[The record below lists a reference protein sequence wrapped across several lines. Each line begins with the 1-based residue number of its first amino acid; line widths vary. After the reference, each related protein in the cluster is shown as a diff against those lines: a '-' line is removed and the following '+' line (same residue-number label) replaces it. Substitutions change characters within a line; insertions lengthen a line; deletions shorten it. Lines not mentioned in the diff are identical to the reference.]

1 MRSSFIGQSVAA
13 VAAVALAAPAFLAPA
28 FAAVDSRDPGRFVES
43 LADTAF
49 ASLRSGSPAA
59 ARGQFRAILAQ
70 HFDVDSIGDR
80 LIRRQ
85 RAKISASQYAQ
96 YKASF
101 PAFIVGA
108 YGDLLEPYSKADLK
122 VLRVVQRGSSAAVS
136 TSITRP
142 GSRASSAT
150 WTVSQVGGR
159 YKVTNLTAAGVN
171 LLIAQEAA
179 FNSLAERRGFD
190 ALIAF
195 MKSRG

>member
-1 MRSSFIGQSVAA
+1 MNRLFPVGTTF
-13 VAAVALAAPAFLAPA
+13 AAVALIASALSAPAH
-28 FAAVDSRDPGRFVES
+28 AAVDAREPGRFVES

-49 ASLRSGSPAA
+49 ASLRSGNTAT

-70 HFDVDSIGDR
+70 HFDVNTIGDR

-85 RAKISASQYAQ
+85 RAKISAAQYAQ
-96 YKASF
+96 YKAAF
-101 PAFIVGA
+101 PSFIVGA
-108 YGDLLEPYSKADLK
+108 YGDLLEPYAKADLR
-122 VLRVVQRGSSAAVS
+122 VLRVVQRGSSAAVA
-136 TSITRP
+136 TTITRP
-142 GSRASSAT
+142 GIRASSAT
-150 WTVSQVGGR
+150 WTVTRVGGA

-195 MKSRG
+195 MKSRA

>member
-1 MRSSFIGQSVAA
+1 MKQFSAIGLPL
-13 VAAVALAAPAFLAPA
+13 AAVALIAPSFHAPLA
-28 FAAVDSRDPGRFVES
+28 AAVDTRDPGRFVES

-49 ASLRSGSPAA
+49 ASLRSGGSAA
-59 ARGQFRAILAQ
+59 SRGQFRAILAQ
-70 HFDVDSIGDR
+70 HFDVDGIGDR

-85 RAKISASQYAQ
+85 RPKISAAQYAQ
-96 YKASF
+96 FKAAF
-101 PAFIVGA
+101 PNFIVGA
-108 YGDLLEPYSKADLK
+108 YGDLLEPYAKADLK
-122 VLRVVQRGSSAAVS
+122 VLRVVQRGATAAIS
-136 TSITRP
+136 TTISRP

-179 FNSLAERRGFD
+179 FNSLVERRGFD